1 MPPKS
6 ASREPRTEWV
16 GAPIFHATSAAG
28 WTKRWGLLS
37 IPTPTQHRQPRVTA
51 YNSTTHGRCRG
62 GQPGQTEDVLHTP
75 ASAETAIEDM
85 LARQV
90 DFNEIEDFIELLPI
104 SEEHRSALWLWAWSS
119 QPPRRLDAI
128 QLKKH
133 AGSR

>member
-1 MPPKS
+1 MPRQRPVGPRDGGS
-6 ASREPRTEWV
+6 CPFPHPLDVASLGSPRTT
-16 GAPIFHATSAAG
+16 AP
-28 WTKRWGLLS
+28 
-37 IPTPTQHRQPRVTA
+37 
-51 YNSTTHGRCRG
+51 THGRCRG
-62 GQPGQTEDVLHTP
+62 GQPGPTEDVLHTP

-85 LARQV
+85 LSRQV
-90 DFNEIEDFIELLPI
+90 DFNEIEDFIERLPI